1 MHVVVIPHRINEWS
15 YQSVDQSCVSNC
27 LLPVFVKKTLVL
39 VVFIFDTIFFFWD
52 LTFVLQQWYV
62 AS

>member
-39 VVFIFDTIFFFWD
+39 VVFIFDTIFFF
-52 LTFVLQQWYV
+52 
-62 AS
+62 